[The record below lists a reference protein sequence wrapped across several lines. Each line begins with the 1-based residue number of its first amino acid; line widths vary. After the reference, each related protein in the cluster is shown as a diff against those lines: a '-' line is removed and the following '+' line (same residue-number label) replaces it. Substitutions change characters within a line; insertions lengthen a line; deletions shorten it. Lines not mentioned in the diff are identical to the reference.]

1 MKWWRDLQFLHHI
14 PISNVNWPGPLL
26 VTTWRRI
33 SCPLQISSSW
43 SSCVFICSSGPS
55 LRGKDLPRGSML
67 RKIIGCNYFHK
78 YAYIYICIYI
88 YIYIHMY
95 VYIYIYM
102 CIYSIWYNII
112 YIYICVWLYECVQ
125 FSVYFR
131 TVACFSAKARI
142 RLVLSCEAVL

>member
-14 PISNVNWPGPLL
+14 PISNVNWSGPLL

-33 SCPLQISSSW
+33 SCPLQISSAR

-78 YAYIYICIYI
+78 YAYIYT
-88 YIYIHMY
+88 H
-95 VYIYIYM
+95 VYIY
-102 CIYSIWYNII
+102 SIFYNII
-112 YIYICVWLYECVQ
+112 HINVCVWLYMWMCTIFCSTSGRLRVL
-125 FSVYFR
+125 SL
-131 TVACFSAKARI
+131 TSPACFSAKARI
-142 RLVLSCEAVL
+142 RLVLSCEAVAMDMSL